1 MIIILVGLVVTKK
14 IIDSILDRRDG
25 RHYSPHDF
33 YIEVK
38 KYERLGVGTHGD
50 DISIAMDYGD
60 NRDVQRVLCQY
71 IDRNK
76 YNSSIKDYIRSQEWV
91 P

>member
-1 MIIILVGLVVTKK
+1 M
-14 IIDSILDRRDG
+14 IIDSILDRKNG
-25 RHYSPHDF
+25 RRYNTHDF
-33 YIEVK
+33 YLEVR
-38 KYERLGVGTHGD
+38 KYERLGVGTRGE

-60 NRDVQRVLCQY
+60 NKDVQRVLCQY

>member
-1 MIIILVGLVVTKK
+1 MIIDL
-14 IIDSILDRRDG
+14 ILDRKDGCPYNAHEFYNNIRD
-25 RHYSPHDF
+25 
-33 YIEVK
+33 
-38 KYERLGVGTHGD
+38 YERLGVGTHGD

>member
-1 MIIILVGLVVTKK
+1 MIIDL
-14 IIDSILDRRDG
+14 ILDRKDGYPYNAHEFYNDIRD
-25 RHYSPHDF
+25 
-33 YIEVK
+33 
-38 KYERLGVGTHGD
+38 YERLGVGTHGE

>member
-1 MIIILVGLVVTKK
+1 M
-14 IIDSILDRRDG
+14 IIDSILDRMDG
-25 RHYSPHDF
+25 RYYSAHEF
-33 YIEVK
+33 YLEIR
-38 KYERLGVGTHGD
+38 KYERLGVGTNGE

-76 YNSSIKDYIRSQEWV
+76 YNSTNKDYIRSQEWV

>member
-1 MIIILVGLVVTKK
+1 MIIDL
-14 IIDSILDRRDG
+14 ILDRKDG
-25 RHYSPHDF
+25 VPYSAHDF
-33 YIEVK
+33 YIACRG
-38 KYERLGVGTHGD
+38 YEELQVGTHGE

-71 IDRNK
+71 IDRNE
-76 YNSSIKDYIRSQEWV
+76 YNPAIKDYIRSQTWV

>member
-1 MIIILVGLVVTKK
+1 MIIDL
-14 IIDSILDRRDG
+14 ILDRRNG
-25 RHYSPHDF
+25 YPYNAHEF
-33 YIEVK
+33 YNDIRD
-38 KYERLGVGTHGD
+38 YERLGVGVHGE

-60 NRDVQRVLCQY
+60 NKDVQRVLCQY